1 MRTPYKGRTSTLAL
15 SSSSSTFLGDKPGDK
30 SVDGEEAGLLL
41 VGNVEMPMRQCCGY
55 SSGIM
60 LGIMLWGRCCVW
72 WRSYTFRG
80 IIHLRC
86 AGRKCVGVRDAEASC
101 SGWKSNL

>member
-1 MRTPYKGRTSTLAL
+1 MGRMLDCSWCERADAYGAV
-15 SSSSSTFLGDKPGDK
+15 SWVSLGY
-30 SVDGEEAGLLL
+30 L
-41 VGNVEMPMRQCCGY
+41 
-55 SSGIM
+55 SGIT
-60 LGIMLWGRCCVW
+60 LGIRLWERCCVW

-101 SGWKSNL
+101 RGWKSNL